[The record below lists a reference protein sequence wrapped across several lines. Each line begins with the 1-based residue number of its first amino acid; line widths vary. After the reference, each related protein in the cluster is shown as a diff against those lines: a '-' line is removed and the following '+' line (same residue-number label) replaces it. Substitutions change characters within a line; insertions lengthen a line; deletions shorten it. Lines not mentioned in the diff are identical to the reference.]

1 MPLCSITPY
10 ARTKISVQLSYVA
23 FLIRVADFIREPLN
37 LNAFIHQSYSSP
49 HTLMPTY
56 GLYRTLGDLNT

>member
-1 MPLCSITPY
+1 M
-10 ARTKISVQLSYVA
+10 
-23 FLIRVADFIREPLN
+23 IRVADFIREPLN